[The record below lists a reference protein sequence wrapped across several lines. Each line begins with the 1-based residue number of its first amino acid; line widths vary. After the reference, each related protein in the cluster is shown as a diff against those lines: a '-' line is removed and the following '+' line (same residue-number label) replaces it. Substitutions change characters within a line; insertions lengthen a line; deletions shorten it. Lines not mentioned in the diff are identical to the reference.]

1 MAHISDYSI
10 VAYERK
16 PGHWRAA
23 ISPKGTAGVV
33 CLGKRYVAS

>member
-23 ISPKGTAGVV
+23 ISPKGTGGSGVP
-33 CLGKRYVAS
+33 GENGT